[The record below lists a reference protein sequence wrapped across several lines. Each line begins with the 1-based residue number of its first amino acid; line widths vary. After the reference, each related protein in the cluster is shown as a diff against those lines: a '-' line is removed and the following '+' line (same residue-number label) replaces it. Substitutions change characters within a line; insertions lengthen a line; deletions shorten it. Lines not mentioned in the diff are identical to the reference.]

1 MGEMDKKK
9 QKLMVV
15 SGIDFDRSYAGTQ
28 HLLEHLSASFDISLY
43 VLTTPRSRPWYE
55 QLPHTCHVF
64 PFGGPPLFGR
74 RFRLMSKVFRIGIF
88 LRMLFA
94 RQLLITETTYLREA
108 AWAKKIRGKWMVFTQ
123 FCQELVL
130 PEEYPQERWPATQKR
145 FARVPDVVID
155 VDPFRAKIRKE
166 YYGLARMPYVLR
178 NTIPLS
184 QMPPRAPR
192 GRLWELAG
200 IPSPPEGMPVLV
212 HAGGVGREKPF
223 DRIID
228 TVAAL
233 DRPMFL
239 LAFCAATEE
248 QIQYFRN
255 DAAQKLAPGS
265 FHLSPT
271 VPREQL
277 RASLWEAD
285 VGVVDYT
292 FSVEPT
298 VNQKYCAPT
307 KLYEFMAC
315 GLAILGSNNDSLRD
329 VIERDG
335 IGCCATGDDVHDL
348 AAALKRL
355 LGSDMED
362 RKEKARAV
370 FTEKYCYEKA
380 CSGEVLKI
388 AGELLERSKKELPFK
403 ERNP

>member
-1 MGEMDKKK
+1 MGDMDEKKA
-9 QKLMVV
+9 KLLVAI
-15 SGIDFDRSYAGTQ
+15 GIDFDRSYAGTQ
-28 HLLEHLSASFDISLY
+28 YLLERLGEHFDVSLY
-43 VLTTPRSRPWYE
+43 VLTSPQSQPWYE

-64 PFGGPPLFGR
+64 PFWDTPWVGR
-74 RFRLMSKVFRIGIF
+74 RFRFMSKVFRIGMF

-108 AWAKKIRGKWMVFTQ
+108 AWAKKIRGRRMVLTQ
-123 FCQELVL
+123 FCQELFL
-130 PEEYPQERWPATQKR
+130 PEEYPRDRWPATQKK

-155 VDPFRAKIRKE
+155 VDPFRAKIRTD
-166 YYGLARMPYVLR
+166 YYGLAQTPYVLR
-178 NTIPLS
+178 NTFPLS

-200 IPSPPEGMPVLV
+200 IPAPPPGMPVLV

-228 TVAAL
+228 AVAAL
-233 DRPMFL
+233 DRPVFL
-239 LAFCAATEE
+239 LAFCTATEE
-248 QIQYFRN
+248 KIQYFR
-255 DAAQKLAPGS
+255 DYAAQKLKPGR
-265 FHLSPT
+265 FHLGPT
-271 VPREQL
+271 VSREQL

-329 VIERDG
+329 VIEREG
-335 IGCCATGDDVHDL
+335 LGRCAAGDTPRDL
-348 AAALKRL
+348 ADALGRL
-355 LGSDMED
+355 LDSGATEMKRKAQATFAD
-362 RKEKARAV
+362 R
-370 FTEKYCYEKA
+370 YSYESA
-380 CSGEVLKI
+380 CEAEVQNI
-388 AGELLERSKKELPFK
+388 AQAM
-403 ERNP
+403 RNRGKL